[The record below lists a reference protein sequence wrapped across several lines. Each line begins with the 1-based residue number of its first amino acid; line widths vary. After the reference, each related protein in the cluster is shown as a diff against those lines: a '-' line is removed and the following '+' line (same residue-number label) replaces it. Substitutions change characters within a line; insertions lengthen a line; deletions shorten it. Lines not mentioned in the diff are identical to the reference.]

1 MKQTF
6 LSGATL
12 AALVMLVALP
22 LVFIVLQAIF
32 PHFSAGSLGDAF
44 GGIPALLADPQ
55 LPAMLGGTLWIAA
68 GVALVSVMI
77 GLPLGI
83 LRGMFSLP
91 LPRLWDLLF
100 LIPFLT
106 PPYISALSWMLALQ
120 SQGYLQQ
127 LTGWQ
132 LNDLLFSRSGIVLV
146 MTFNIFPV
154 VYFAVSRSLLAS
166 GTRLAVVARV
176 HGASAWRAFWHV
188 TLPMLSPALAAGTL
202 LAFTLAIEE
211 FGVPAALGS
220 RAGVVMLTVG
230 IEKKLADWPVDLPG
244 AALLSLLLM
253 AVALFAW
260 WLQRRLVGE
269 KEVTSVTG
277 KPGENHGAS
286 LGWMMLP
293 AVLAM
298 AAVGGLAVGVPAV
311 SMMLTSVMGT
321 LSGGVSVENVTLRHF
336 AALFDQQ
343 GDALSALGTSLSLA
357 LGSALIVGALGLLAA
372 WLVMVQKIKGRGMV
386 DALSLMPAALP
397 GVVVGV
403 GLILLW
409 NQPFWPRSPYNTLWM
424 LLLSYCCLLLPWPV
438 RYVGSALR
446 QLGPNLEPAAR
457 VHGASPLQAL
467 RLIVL
472 PLANP
477 PQMPPRTHRLLLV
490 EVAGE
495 RWIADVGFGG
505 QTLTAPIKLLA
516 DIPQQTP
523 HGSYRLVHEGDEWT
537 LQFNHHEHWQS
548 MYHFDLGRQYASDYV
563 MGNFWSAH
571 WPQSHFRHHLLMC
584 RHLPDGGKMTL
595 TNFHFT
601 HWENNHVVE
610 KIDFADVSAL
620 YEALQTRF
628 GLGVDDPK
636 HGFSEAALAAVM
648 AAFDTHPEAG
658 K

>member
-1 MKQTF
+1 MKQKF
-6 LSGATL
+6 LSGVTL
-12 AALVMLVALP
+12 AALTLLVALP
-22 LVFIVLQAIF
+22 LLFILLQAIF
-32 PHFSAGSLGDAF
+32 PHFSAGSLHDAF
-44 GGIPALLADPQ
+44 GGVSPLLADPQ
-55 LPAMLGGTLWIAA
+55 LMSMLGGTLWIAG
-68 GVALVSVMI
+68 GVALASVLI

-120 SQGYLQQ
+120 RQGYLQQ

-166 GTRLAVVARV
+166 GQRLTMVARV

-188 TLPMLSPALAAGTL
+188 TLPMLSPALAAGML

-211 FGVPAALGS
+211 LGVPAALGS

-230 IEKKLADWPVDLPG
+230 IEKKLADWPVDLTG

-260 WLQRRLVGE
+260 WLQTRLVGE
-269 KEVTSVTG
+269 NEVTSVTG
-277 KPGENHGAS
+277 KPGENRGTS
-286 LGWMMLP
+286 LGWMTLP
-293 AVLAM
+293 ALLAM
-298 AAVGGLAVGVPAV
+298 AAVGGLAVGVPAA
-311 SMMLTSVMGT
+311 SMMLTSLMGT
-321 LSGGVSVENVTLRHF
+321 LSGGVSLENVTLRHF

-343 GDALSALGTSLSLA
+343 GDALSALGVSLSLA

-372 WLVMVQKIKGRGMV
+372 WLVMVPKIKGRGVV

-472 PLANP
+472 PLVFPALLAA
-477 PQMPPRTHRLLLV
+477 MLMVFAVASRELVTSLLLAPAGTQT
-490 EVAGE
+490 VAVFIWRQFEQGS
-495 RWIADVGFGG
+495 VGQGMAMASLTLLTG
-505 QTLTAPIKLLA
+505 LLLMLTALA
-516 DIPQQTP
+516 
-523 HGSYRLVHEGDEWT
+523 
-537 LQFNHHEHWQS
+537 
-548 MYHFDLGRQYASDYV
+548 
-563 MGNFWSAH
+563 
-571 WPQSHFRHHLLMC
+571 LMQ
-584 RHLPDGGKMTL
+584 R
-595 TNFHFT
+595 
-601 HWENNHVVE
+601 
-610 KIDFADVSAL
+610 S
-620 YEALQTRF
+620 TR
-628 GLGVDDPK
+628 G
-636 HGFSEAALAAVM
+636 
-648 AAFDTHPEAG
+648 
-658 K
+658 

>member
-22 LVFIVLQAIF
+22 LVFILLQAIF

-188 TLPMLSPALAAGTL
+188 TLPMLSPALAAGML

-286 LGWMMLP
+286 LGWMTLP

-336 AALFDQQ
+336 AALFDHQ

-357 LGSALIVGALGLLAA
+357 LGSALIVGALG
-372 WLVMVQKIKGRGMV
+372 
-386 DALSLMPAALP
+386 
-397 GVVVGV
+397 
-403 GLILLW
+403 
-409 NQPFWPRSPYNTLWM
+409 
-424 LLLSYCCLLLPWPV
+424 LLLPWPV

-472 PLANP
+472 PLVFPALLAA
-477 PQMPPRTHRLLLV
+477 MLMVFAVASRELVTSLLLSPAGTQT
-490 EVAGE
+490 VAVFIWRQFEQGS
-495 RWIADVGFGG
+495 VGQGMAMASLTLLTG
-505 QTLTAPIKLLA
+505 LVLMLTALA
-516 DIPQQTP
+516 
-523 HGSYRLVHEGDEWT
+523 
-537 LQFNHHEHWQS
+537 
-548 MYHFDLGRQYASDYV
+548 
-563 MGNFWSAH
+563 
-571 WPQSHFRHHLLMC
+571 LMQRRTC
-584 RHLPDGGKMTL
+584 G
-595 TNFHFT
+595 
-601 HWENNHVVE
+601 
-610 KIDFADVSAL
+610 
-620 YEALQTRF
+620 
-628 GLGVDDPK
+628 
-636 HGFSEAALAAVM
+636 
-648 AAFDTHPEAG
+648 
-658 K
+658 

>member
-1 MKQTF
+1 
-6 LSGATL
+6 
-12 AALVMLVALP
+12 
-22 LVFIVLQAIF
+22 
-32 PHFSAGSLGDAF
+32 
-44 GGIPALLADPQ
+44 
-55 LPAMLGGTLWIAA
+55 
-68 GVALVSVMI
+68 
-77 GLPLGI
+77 
-83 LRGMFSLP
+83 
-91 LPRLWDLLF
+91 
-100 LIPFLT
+100 
-106 PPYISALSWMLALQ
+106 
-120 SQGYLQQ
+120 
-127 LTGWQ
+127 
-132 LNDLLFSRSGIVLV
+132 
-146 MTFNIFPV
+146 
-154 VYFAVSRSLLAS
+154 
-166 GTRLAVVARV
+166 
-176 HGASAWRAFWHV
+176 
-188 TLPMLSPALAAGTL
+188 
-202 LAFTLAIEE
+202 
-211 FGVPAALGS
+211 
-220 RAGVVMLTVG
+220 MLTVG

-343 GDALSALGTSLSLA
+343 GDALAALGTSLSLA

-472 PLANP
+472 PLVFPALLAA
-477 PQMPPRTHRLLLV
+477 MLMVFAVASRELVTSLLLSPAGTQT
-490 EVAGE
+490 VAVFIWRQFEQGS
-495 RWIADVGFGG
+495 VGQGMAMASLTLLTG
-505 QTLTAPIKLLA
+505 LVLMLTALA
-516 DIPQQTP
+516 
-523 HGSYRLVHEGDEWT
+523 
-537 LQFNHHEHWQS
+537 
-548 MYHFDLGRQYASDYV
+548 
-563 MGNFWSAH
+563 
-571 WPQSHFRHHLLMC
+571 LMQ
-584 RHLPDGGKMTL
+584 RR
-595 TNFHFT
+595 
-601 HWENNHVVE
+601 
-610 KIDFADVSAL
+610 
-620 YEALQTRF
+620 TR
-628 GLGVDDPK
+628 G
-636 HGFSEAALAAVM
+636 
-648 AAFDTHPEAG
+648 
-658 K
+658 